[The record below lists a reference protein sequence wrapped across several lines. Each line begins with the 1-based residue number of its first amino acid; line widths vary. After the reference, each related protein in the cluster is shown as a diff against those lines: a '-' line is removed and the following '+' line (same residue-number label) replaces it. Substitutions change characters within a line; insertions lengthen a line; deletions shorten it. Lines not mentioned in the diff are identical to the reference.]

1 LNPAVDP
8 TGDLL
13 VTGRQPANS
22 IAAAT
27 MTNIRLNTS
36 PKADYPAA
44 RLSTEW
50 GRTGAAG
57 AGNSELQA
65 ADGWAT
71 HEVSSSIQDI
81 PSMTVEAPEIIEV
94 DDTRVACD
102 GGGGALGHPLVY
114 LEMGD
119 ETFVECPYCDRKF
132 VLRAGVTPH

>member
-1 LNPAVDP
+1 
-8 TGDLL
+8 
-13 VTGRQPANS
+13 
-22 IAAAT
+22 
-27 MTNIRLNTS
+27 
-36 PKADYPAA
+36 
-44 RLSTEW
+44 
-50 GRTGAAG
+50 
-57 AGNSELQA
+57 LQA